1 VTPRQANAATGI
13 GLVAFMAALAFT
25 APRWAAFLRS
35 TTAATVEGEEAAGEP
50 SPSPSPDAEAARR
63 IRVRLYF
70 EAPDR
75 AGLLPE
81 EREVVFSSD
90 LARQLRT
97 VLEELAKG
105 STTGLL
111 STLPAGTRVLEVFVN
126 RGGVAYVDLSGEAA
140 SGLPGGSQAELL
152 TVYSV
157 VNTVVTNFPATSRVH
172 ILVND
177 QVVPSLGG
185 HVDLARP
192 LSPDMTLL
200 ALPSPSSPPE
210 ASPSVAPGAPTP
222 PAAGAPPAV
231 PVGGPRPAPPPRS
244 APRRRVQYARRRR
257 ALR

>member
-1 VTPRQANAATGI
+1 MTPRQANAATGI

-35 TTAATVEGEEAAGEP
+35 TTAATVEGEDAGEP
-50 SPSPSPDAEAARR
+50 APSPPTPDAEAARR

-97 VLEELAKG
+97 VIEELAKG
-105 STTGLL
+105 STSGLL
-111 STLPAGTRVLEVFVN
+111 ATLPAGTRVLEVFVN

-140 SGLPGGSQAELL
+140 AGLAGGSQAELL

-157 VNTVVTNFPATSRVH
+157 VNTVVTNFPATSRVQ

-177 QVVPSLGG
+177 QVVPSLAG

-200 ALPSPSSPPE
+200 ALPSPPSGNE
-210 ASPSVAPGAPTP
+210 ASPAAATATPGAAGAASAGP
-222 PAAGAPPAV
+222 PAAGAPPVAPAV
-231 PVGGPRPAPPPRS
+231 GPRATPAPQR
-244 APRRRVQYARRRR
+244 
-257 ALR
+257 